1 MKTFNLAALAL
12 VCGGLLGCQP
22 QQAKDTH
29 PDQLVSKRQ
38 ALFKQLNRAMEPIGL
53 VANGRKPATAPE
65 LQAMVQDLEQISTK
79 PWVYFTPD
87 GNYPPSRATVAV
99 WSDAAAFKQAQDNY
113 LATVQ
118 TLKAA
123 AASGGKDELQKA
135 VDGVVDSCKAC
146 HKQFRLD

>member
-1 MKTFNLAALAL
+1 MKTLNLAALAL

-29 PDQLVSKRQ
+29 PDQLVTKRQ
-38 ALFKQLNRAMEPIGL
+38 ALFKQLNRTMEPLGL
-53 VANGRKPATAPE
+53 VANGRKQATAPE
-65 LQAMVQDLEQISTK
+65 LQAMVQDLEQLSTK
-79 PWVYFTPD
+79 PWVYFSAD

-99 WSDAAAFKQAQDNY
+99 WSDAPAFKQAQDNY
-113 LATVQ
+113 LATVH

-123 AASGGKDELQKA
+123 AASDDKAAVQKA
-135 VDGVVDSCKAC
+135 VDGVVASCKAC